1 MDITLDEIAAIQKG
15 LKERLVE
22 LINDENTII
31 ASVTY
36 GCLDATDGRELLEI
50 EYIVGN
56 SVEPSW

>member
-1 MDITLDEIAAIQKG
+1 MSIDLNEAATIQKG

-36 GCLDATDGRELLEI
+36 SCIDDSGIETVKI
-50 EYIVGN
+50 EYIVGD
-56 SVEPSW
+56 SVQT